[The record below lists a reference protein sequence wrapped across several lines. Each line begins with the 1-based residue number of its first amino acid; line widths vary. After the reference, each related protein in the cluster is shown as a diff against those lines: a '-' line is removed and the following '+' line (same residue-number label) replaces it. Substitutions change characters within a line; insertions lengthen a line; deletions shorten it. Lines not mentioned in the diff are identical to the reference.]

1 VINVL
6 IVGGTGLI
14 STGIAEHLLARGAK
28 LTLFNRQQRNS
39 RVSAELPTIVG
50 DRNVPAEFEQRL
62 ERERFDVVI
71 DMICFTPAQA
81 EASVRAFGGRT
92 GQLIFCSTVCTYGVG
107 TPPHVLID
115 ETFPQ
120 APISQYGRD
129 KVTCEQTFLRAAEA
143 GKLETTIIRPS
154 NTYGPGG
161 TLIDQMEFDST
172 VWDRVE
178 HGLPVLCAGD
188 GVGLW
193 QATHRSDVGRLFA
206 YACGNPKTYGEAL
219 NATRDHVFTWRDYY
233 REAALALGTKAEL
246 VLAPA
251 GWVVAQNPKR
261 FSFLHEVTRYHGAY
275 SSAKAK
281 ELVPEFRCEVD
292 FVDGA
297 RETIADMKERGAWR
311 RHEDDAEYSALVQR
325 ALELGFE
332 KLTA

>member
-1 VINVL
+1 MNVL

-14 STGIAEHLLARGAK
+14 STGIVKHLLSRGVSV
-28 LTLFNRQQRNS
+28 TLFNRQQRES
-39 RVSAELPTIVG
+39 RLLLDLPVIVG
-50 DRNVPAEFEQRL
+50 DRNVPAEFESRL

-71 DMICFTPAQA
+71 DMICFSPAQA

-92 GQLIFCSTVCTYGVG
+92 GQLIFCSTVCTYGVDI
-107 TPPHVLID
+107 PPHVLVD

-143 GKLETTIIRPS
+143 GKFKTTIIRPS

-161 TLIDQMEFDST
+161 TLIDQMEFDSA
-172 VWDRVE
+172 VWSRVE

-193 QATHRSDVGRLFA
+193 QSTHRNDVGKLFA
-206 YACGNPKTYGEAL
+206 YACQNPKTYGEAF

-233 REAALALGTKAEL
+233 REAAQALGTRAEL

-251 GWVVAQNPKR
+251 GWVVAQAPER
-261 FSFLHEVTRYHGAY
+261 FNFLHEVTRYHGAY
-275 SSAKAK
+275 SSEKAK
-281 ELVPEFRCEVD
+281 QAVPEFRCEVS

-297 RETIADMKERGAWR
+297 SETIADMKKRGVWR
-311 RHEDDAEYSALVQR
+311 RHEDDAQYSALVQR
-325 ALELGFE
+325 ALDLGFE